1 MLVLDRQAFRKMNRL
16 LEEELTNAALNRM
29 LRTERNSP
37 ARLEQIVAK
46 YLMIKILAIV
56 EFNNQESYSLCYC
69 KKVSAGAPHFYSDG
83 FYACEVCQMC
93 TDYCPE
99 IKFDNNFKSF
109 LKIMKDI
116 LTRWDKI
123 AQNTDSNKILRDL
136 KLKHYFTYYRLNE
149 EEHWDGIID
158 EHTLFI

>member
-1 MLVLDRQAFRKMNRL
+1 MLVLDRQVFRKMNRL
-16 LEEELTNAALNRM
+16 LEEHLTNAALNS
-29 LRTERNSP
+29 LLKTKRNCP

-46 YLMIKILAIV
+46 YLLEKILAIV

-69 KKVSAGAPHFYSDG
+69 NKVSACAPHFFSEG

-116 LTRWDKI
+116 LTRRDKFV
-123 AQNTDSNKILRDL
+123 QNTDSNKSLSNL
-136 KLKHYFTYYRLNE
+136 KLKHYFTYYRVTQDFSE
-149 EEHWDGIID
+149 DIID
-158 EHTLFI
+158 EHTLFV